1 MTKISENSSTE
12 LEVNFKLKSKNMK
25 LKEPQVKL
33 MSHVIRA
40 RMLSNKIQIK
50 SKQRKTCPSPHARL

>member
-1 MTKISENSSTE
+1 MTKILENSSTE

-33 MSHVIRA
+33 MSHVI
-40 RMLSNKIQIK
+40 
-50 SKQRKTCPSPHARL
+50 SKNALKQDPDKV